1 MNTANKRRP
10 IALLCLLLVS
20 LFLLGGCSIGEDSSE
35 SRTLCEE
42 FLDYVI
48 EDNRSAAYDMCKN
61 VASEKE
67 FNTVWEYVRA
77 IFKDSKSYELK
88 QMRWDKNTKN
98 GVTSTT
104 VTFEATTDDEKICM
118 IYLVT
123 MPEIEGIAGVH
134 FTDVTEFV
142 EKTKGVE
149 AVNII
154 LRIVSLAVFGFVI
167 WMFVD
172 CMKRSIKKKVLW
184 AIIICAG
191 FAVSVTYGAGFGLN
205 FRLTIPF
212 ALSGIGINLA
222 TLTTTITLALPL
234 GAIIYFFARKKLPLK
249 ETVQNISAEASQE
262 TPDSDSNPE
271 STVEANTEEN
281 TNTEDK

>member
-1 MNTANKRRP
+1 MITAAKRRP
-10 IALLCLLLVS
+10 IALLCLLLVF
-20 LFLLGGCSIGEDSSE
+20 LFVLGGCSIGEDSGE
-35 SRTLCEE
+35 SRALCEE

-61 VASEKE
+61 IASEEE
-67 FNTVWEYVRA
+67 FSTLWQYLHNV
-77 IFKDSKSYELK
+77 FKDSKSYKLN

-104 VTFEATTDDEKICM
+104 VTFEATTDDEKTCM
-118 IYLVT
+118 VYLVT
-123 MPEIEGIAGVH
+123 MPEIEGIAGIH

-142 EKTKGVE
+142 EKTKVFE
-149 AVNII
+149 AVNVI

-172 CMKRSIKKKVLW
+172 CMKRSIKNKVLW
-184 AIIICAG
+184 AIIVCAG
-191 FAVSVTYGAGFGLN
+191 FAVSVTFGASFGLN

-212 ALSGIGINLA
+212 ALSSIGTNLYNV
-222 TLTTTITLALPL
+222 TTTITLALPL

-249 ETVQNISAEASQE
+249 ETVQNISTEASQD
-262 TPDSDSNPE
+262 TPCADSNPE
-271 STVEANTEEN
+271 STEEVIDEEN